1 MQVGRS
7 GGQKVPSVG
16 NVNPTGREYPS
27 TAMECRKNDPFTRP
41 NDLSIE
47 APPSLGALL
56 NDSNEGDQ

>member
-1 MQVGRS
+1 
-7 GGQKVPSVG
+7 VPSVG

-27 TAMECRKNDPFTRP
+27 ATMECRKNDPFTRP